1 MSEGDKMGELK
12 FQCKNCRY
20 IIGTGISMDLESFK
34 TSSLVN
40 NSTICPNGGST
51 VKWNKEDV
59 LDN

>member
-1 MSEGDKMGELK
+1 MGELK
-12 FQCKNCRY
+12 FQCKKCHR

-40 NSTICPNGGST
+40 NSTNCPNCGST